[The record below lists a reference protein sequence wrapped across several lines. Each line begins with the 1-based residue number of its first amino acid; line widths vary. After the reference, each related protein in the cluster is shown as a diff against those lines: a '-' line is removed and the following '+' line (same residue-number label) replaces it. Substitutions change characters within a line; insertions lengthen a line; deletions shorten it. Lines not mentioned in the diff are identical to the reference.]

1 MYLDETILQS
11 RTTQTLVE
19 YIDELWK
26 YLNEE
31 EHFDFDTYSCMQ
43 DRYINIKQQ
52 AEKAKNK
59 RSFI

>member
-26 YLNEE
+26 YLNE
-31 EHFDFDTYSCMQ
+31 Y
-43 DRYINIKQQ
+43 
-52 AEKAKNK
+52 
-59 RSFI
+59 